1 MAKKQ
6 SFKTKTQS
14 VKSKAVKASIEQPSR
29 MSLVQKVKELRAQ
42 RKTRKAEAR
51 RSKQTEK
58 ARIAKAKQR
67 AVRENALQQ
76 VNEAV
81 IESKKRKSRPGL
93 TLVFSLLLAGLGAAA
108 MYQYRQIDIDN
119 NNVEITRLESEIQEF
134 SAERQ
139 AIEAARQ
146 AEEDKL
152 SQFTVGDDNTISLP
166 REWSAKPSSFPAEEL
181 LLGDE
186 NITLTVVTSETRNGS
201 ETFIPTVDYL
211 WVMDQSG
218 DALSITSKSLH
229 CDRFDT
235 LSNDLSDPRR
245 EHKGFTVYCDT
256 DAESVQVAILSSPD
270 SYGLGSTGAYF
281 LVTIKDI
288 QQASLDAIQD
298 YVQSY
303 R

>member
-1 MAKKQ
+1 
-6 SFKTKTQS
+6 
-14 VKSKAVKASIEQPSR
+14 
-29 MSLVQKVKELRAQ
+29 
-42 RKTRKAEAR
+42 
-51 RSKQTEK
+51 
-58 ARIAKAKQR
+58 
-67 AVRENALQQ
+67 
-76 VNEAV
+76 
-81 IESKKRKSRPGL
+81 
-93 TLVFSLLLAGLGAAA
+93 
-108 MYQYRQIDIDN
+108 
-119 NNVEITRLESEIQEF
+119 
-134 SAERQ
+134 
-139 AIEAARQ
+139 
-146 AEEDKL
+146 
-152 SQFTVGDDNTISLP
+152 
-166 REWSAKPSSFPAEEL
+166 
-181 LLGDE
+181 
-186 NITLTVVTSETRNGS
+186 
-201 ETFIPTVDYL
+201 
-211 WVMDQSG
+211 MDQSG